1 MFYGFKHSIH
11 RPPKACQRHGAM
23 VKIDNTVQRL
33 ILQQFQIGIGFLLNI
48 LCLTFEDRLSE
59 KLWDVE
65 HVQQVL

>member
-1 MFYGFKHSIH
+1 ML
-11 RPPKACQRHGAM
+11 
-23 VKIDNTVQRL
+23 KIENTALRL
-33 ILQQFQIGIGFLLNI
+33 ILQQFQIGVGFLLNI